1 MMNNKFYHATTKKM
15 ITAFSTIFD
24 NLRIDLGNGKEIQV
38 PLFYSQGETFLYRTV
53 RYKNDE
59 STVKPVALPV
69 MGFELSS
76 MNFDPERHTNTMSK
90 LQDRKLDERRQY
102 MFNRVPISFNF
113 ELFIAA
119 KRMEDGLKIV
129 EQIIPFFTPELVIRV
144 KGIEEL
150 HQATNIPVILTSF
163 SQQIVNDG
171 PLESGNIRAVTWQL
185 SFTMKGFLYPNI
197 RNRKTIE
204 DVIVNMSEQDHERKF
219 EKLLINT
226 LDGEINVDVLSPGEI
241 HE

>member
-1 MMNNKFYHATTKKM
+1 MNNKFYHGTTKKM
-15 ITAFSTIFD
+15 ISAFATIFD

-59 STVKPVALPV
+59 TTVKPPALPI
-69 MGFELSS
+69 MGFELGS

-163 SQQIVNDG
+163 SQEVVNDG
-171 PLESGNIRAVTWQL
+171 PLESGNVRAVTWQL

-204 DVIVNMSEQDHERKF
+204 DVIVNMNDDDHESKF
-219 EKLLINT
+219 EKLMISSI
-226 LDGEINVDVLSPGEI
+226 DGEIVVDVKTQGELN
-241 HE
+241 E